1 MAGTVL
7 FCLPQLADRSARYC
21 CGLASISRPPTWAQ
35 LDPNLRATCGSV
47 SPTCVGHI
55 PGFLIRVFGFYDVL
69 AVRYD
74 GFFLLLPEQCF
85 STFPNLRAVPP
96 SIAAA

>member
-1 MAGTVL
+1 MPGTVL

-21 CGLASISRPPTWAQ
+21 GGLASLSRPPTWAQ

-47 SPTCVGHI
+47 SPTCVGRI
-55 PGFLIRVFGFYDVL
+55 QGFLILVFGFDDEL

-85 STFPNLRAVPP
+85 SACPNLRAVPP
-96 SIAAA
+96 GIAAA